1 MLFPTKSPTLLLG
14 PPGIGK
20 TARIKAAF
28 PYVMVIPT
36 SGWSDEDLNG
46 LPYRDE
52 AIEKRT
58 LPIWYTQLCEASEIY
73 DRVALFFDE
82 IDKTPISVANTLLTL
97 IEARQHGNIVL
108 PVNCAIVAAANSR
121 GEISDALWERFS
133 KILCEVDFPA
143 VITFLGQKAISD
155 PAKKFVEGLRSLTL
169 PLVSLTVDVEAEQHR
184 SMIPRTCE
192 LFIHACNEYPDD
204 LIALVAY
211 ARGLFP
217 NPEVTK
223 ILKIFTAIANPPTPK
238 EADKDSREEMIENI
252 HRKLNR
258 TGAIR
263 I

>member
-28 PYVMVIPT
+28 PFVMVIPT

-73 DRVALFFDE
+73 DKVALFFDE

-97 IEARQHGNIVL
+97 IEARRHGNIIL
-108 PVNCAIVAAANSR
+108 PDNCAIVAAANSR

-133 KILCEVDFPA
+133 KIVCDVDFQA
-143 VITFLGQKAISD
+143 VVSFLDKKAISG
-155 PAKKFVEGLRSLTL
+155 PAKQFVEGLRSLNL
-169 PLVSLTVDVEAEQHR
+169 PLVSLTMDVEAEQHR

-192 LFIHACNEYPDD
+192 LFIHACNEYPND
-204 LIALVAY
+204 LIDLVAY

-217 NPEVTK
+217 NPEVIK
-223 ILKIFTAIANPPTPK
+223 IQKIFSTIANPPKP
-238 EADKDSREEMIENI
+238 KDSREEMIENI
-252 HRKLNR
+252 NRKLNR